1 MKAHLYIE
9 GGGPS
14 KWDKIG
20 CREGFRKLLQKAGF
34 SDRPPALTACGGREA
49 AFDRFKTA
57 HKTAKGAYVAML
69 VDSEDPIANVE
80 KTWEHLKTRPDD
92 NWDRPIGASD
102 DQVLLMT
109 TCMESWIVADR
120 ATLKGHYGQHL
131 QETALPPLHNLEN
144 RDRHD
149 VQDKLGHA
157 TRNCS
162 NAYAKGKRS
171 FEILGI
177 LDPKALENLLSFAR
191 MVRILKEKL

>member
-20 CREGFRKLLQKAGF
+20 CREGFSKLLAREGFAG
-34 SDRPPALTACGGREA
+34 RMPKLTASGGRQS
-49 AFDRFKTA
+49 AFDSFKTKHSQA
-57 HKTAKGAYVAML
+57 ASEEYVAML
-69 VDSEDPIANVE
+69 IDSEDPMVNPE
-80 KTWEHLKTRPDD
+80 QTWDHLKKRD
-92 NWDRPIGASD
+92 NWDKPAGASD

-109 TCMESWIVADR
+109 TCVETWIVADLK
-120 ATLKGHYGQHL
+120 TLQTHYGAKL
-131 QETALPPLHNLEN
+131 QETALSPLHKLED
-144 RDRHD
+144 RHRHD
-149 VQDKLGHA
+149 VQDKLAHA

-177 LDPKALENLLSFAR
+177 LDPTALEMLPSFAR

>member
-20 CREGFRKLLQKAGF
+20 CREGFRKMLQKAGF
-34 SDRPPALTACGGREA
+34 SDRPPALTACGGRGA

-57 HKTAKGAYVAML
+57 HKTTKGAYVAML
-69 VDSEDPIANVE
+69 VDSEDPIANPE
-80 KTWEHLKTRPDD
+80 ATWDHLKKRD
-92 NWDRPIGASD
+92 NWAKPKGAKD

-109 TCMESWIVADR
+109 TCMETWIVADLK
-120 ATLKGHYGQHL
+120 TLQTHYGAKL
-131 QETALPPLHNLEN
+131 QANALPPRHNLEN
-144 RDRHD
+144 RHRHD
-149 VQDKLGHA
+149 VQDQLAHA

-177 LDPKALENLLSFAR
+177 LNPTALEMLPSFAR
-191 MVRILKEKL
+191 MVRILKERL

>member
-20 CREGFRKLLQKAGF
+20 CREGFRKLLQKSGF
-34 SDRPPALTACGGREA
+34 SDHPPGLTACGGRGA
-49 AFDRFKTA
+49 TFDRFQTA
-57 HKTAKGAYVAML
+57 HKISKGSFVAML
-69 VDSEDPIANVE
+69 VDSEDPIVNVE
-80 KTWEHLKTRPDD
+80 KTWEHLKKSD
-92 NWDRPIGASD
+92 NWDKPTGATD

-109 TCMESWIVADR
+109 TCMETWIVADPD
-120 ATLKGHYGQHL
+120 TLDSHYGAKL
-131 QETALPPLHNLEN
+131 QKNSLPPLHNLEN
-144 RDRHD
+144 RHRHE
-149 VQDKLGHA
+149 VQDKLAHA

-177 LDPKALENLLSFAR
+177 LDPTAFENLPSFAR
-191 MVRILKEKL
+191 MVRILNERL